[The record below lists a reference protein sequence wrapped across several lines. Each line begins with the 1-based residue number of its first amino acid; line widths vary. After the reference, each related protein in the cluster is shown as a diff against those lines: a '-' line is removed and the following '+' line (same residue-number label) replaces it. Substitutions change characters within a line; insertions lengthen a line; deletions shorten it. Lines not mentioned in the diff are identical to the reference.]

1 MNTTLTQLMAD
12 LDTSIRYQLDGLR
25 GGQLSADDFQQ
36 ALAQDLLVFHTA
48 AYLAGQDADTL
59 DAAGRAVVVQ
69 TMKGQLD
76 YLNPFV
82 DKIAAGDMS
91 DAQIE
96 ARALSYAGAVNASWW
111 AGATDGE
118 DLPFQPGD
126 GGTVCLGNCRCE
138 WQADGD
144 AWVWMAEAGACFD
157 CEERAAGSPY
167 GGKQE

>member
-1 MNTTLTQLMAD
+1 MAD

-36 ALAQDLLVFHTA
+36 AMAQDLLVFHTA

-59 DAAGRAVVVQ
+59 DAAGRAVVVA

-82 DKIAAGDMS
+82 DKIAAGNMS

-96 ARALSYAGAVNASWW
+96 AQALSYAGAVNASWW

-118 DLPFQPGD
+118 DIGIYPGD
-126 GGTVCLGNCRCE
+126 GGTECLGNCRCE
-138 WQADGD
+138 LEQRDDGWH
-144 AWVWMAEAGACFD
+144 WVAENNCCAGCS
-157 CEERAAGSPY
+157 EREAGSPY